1 MANKDRSRKS
11 GARKRKFYG
20 NQHSVSSR
28 NASRVECGSG
38 DVNLSAS
45 ARKLRF
51 DLPPELRWAEMA
63 SDPDS
68 TSDGDTSCDDEA
80 SEASELTFSAGNGS
94 AGTRLVDLGELQ
106 RALDSTACCK
116 RCKAGRSSSRSRPG
130 ERALPQSCVFRR
142 NQRTC
147 GHTEEV
153 PLAKRGNG
161 GSGKFFEV
169 NRCAVLAMRMIGRG
183 LSALL
188 KICCIL
194 NMPRPMAKSSFDGHR
209 AALHRSACTVA
220 KGSLNNAAAAAR
232 AAKEEQGSGKP
243 EEVEISTDGTWMR
256 RGFISLFGVCS
267 AIYWGTGQLVDVTVL
282 SKHCAECL
290 SWQSRAEKHVITA
303 EEYTAWNEGHADT
316 CK

>member
-1 MANKDRSRKS
+1 MFLVPVVCFRPLANKNRSRKS
-11 GARKRKFYG
+11 GARKSKFYG

-51 DLPPELRWAEMA
+51 DLPPELRWAETA

-68 TSDGDTSCDDEA
+68 TSDNDTSSDDEADEA
-80 SEASELTFSAGNGS
+80 SELAFSAGNGS

-116 RCKAGRSSSRSRPG
+116 RCKAGSLVLEESRREGLASIMRF
-130 ERALPQSCVFRR
+130 SC
-142 NQRTC
+142 NQRTR

-161 GSGKFFEV
+161 GSGKFLEV

-209 AALHRSACTVA
+209 AALHRSARTVA

-232 AAKEEQGSGKP
+232 AAKEEQESGKP

-256 RGFISLFGVCS
+256 RGFTSLFGVCS

-282 SKHCAECL
+282 SKHCAGCL
-290 SWQSRAEKHVITA
+290 SWQSTQCGEI
-303 EEYTAWNEGHADT
+303 
-316 CK
+316 